1 VSGRGREVAAAASV
15 SRRVA
20 KRAESVCARRIRA
33 RATSAMI
40 DSVSGRG
47 TVGIAG
53 VGCCCERGTTTIETI
68 AVTNVP
74 AVIATMKTDR
84 RSAFRALFAS
94 QTGRA
99 MTRLKSR
106 AGVSGVEGERRSDR
120 TTDQSAKG
128 GRECARLP
136 FPCFLRLY
144 FTVTEPFML
153 FAMCGVQM

>member
-1 VSGRGREVAAAASV
+1 
-15 SRRVA
+15 
-20 KRAESVCARRIRA
+20 
-33 RATSAMI
+33 MI
-40 DSVSGRG
+40 ESVSGLG

-53 VGCCCERGTTTIETI
+53 TGCRCERGTTTIETI

-74 AVIATMKTDR
+74 AVIATMKTGR
-84 RSAFRALFAS
+84 RSALRALFAS
-94 QTGRA
+94 HTGRA

-106 AGVSGVEGERRSDR
+106 GGVSGFEGERRSER
-120 TTDQSAKG
+120 TIDQNAKG

-136 FPCFLRLY
+136 LPRLPRLY